1 MGDCHR
7 KPVFRLSWR
16 VLTRGPAASA
26 GHTRTIRENSVL
38 ESYLIPSKLDVI
50 KPSKVQRGLSVGI
63 GRDFKVLE
71 KENISVR

>member
-1 MGDCHR
+1 M
-7 KPVFRLSWR
+7 
-16 VLTRGPAASA
+16 
-26 GHTRTIRENSVL
+26 RTVRENSVL